1 MDIDMALQL
10 EYLGRLCL
18 AGVCGLFVGYE
29 RINRGKEA
37 GVRTHFIVALASA
50 LMMEISKYGFYDMLS
65 LEGVAALRFDPARV
79 AAQIVTGIG
88 FLGAGIIF
96 VRNQTISGLTT
107 AAGVWGT
114 AGVGMAIGAGM
125 YVVGIAGTVLIVV
138 AQVLLHKNFPFLHVQ
153 ASEHLR
159 LEVERDGD
167 GLKHVT
173 DTLIQ
178 HNVTVLAV
186 RAEESGGSVVI
197 SMTLRLPRDY
207 SMVRLLE
214 LMAGHPCVRA
224 LDV

>member
-1 MDIDMALQL
+1 MNIDMALQL

-18 AGVCGLFVGYE
+18 AGVCGLLVGYE

-37 GVRTHFIVALASA
+37 GIRTHFIVALASA

-65 LEGVAALRFDPARV
+65 LQGVEALRFDPARV

-96 VRNQTISGLTT
+96 VRNQTVSGLTT

-125 YVVGIAGTVLIVV
+125 YAVGMAGTALIVV
-138 AQVLLHKNFPFLHVQ
+138 AQVLLHKSFPFLHVQ
-153 ASEHLR
+153 APEHLR

-167 GLKHVT
+167 ALAHVT

-178 HNVTVLAV
+178 HNVAVLSV
-186 RAEESGGSVVI
+186 RAEESGGRVEI
-197 SMTLRLPRDY
+197 HMTLRLPRDY
-207 SMVRLLE
+207 SVARVLE
-214 LMAGHPCVRA
+214 LMAGHPCVKA
-224 LDV
+224 IDV

>member
-1 MDIDMALQL
+1 MNIDMALQL

-37 GVRTHFIVALASA
+37 GMRTHCIVALASA

-65 LEGVAALRFDPARV
+65 LQDMAALRFDPARV

-96 VRNQTISGLTT
+96 VRNQTVSGLTT

-125 YVVGIAGTVLIVV
+125 YVVGMAGTVLIVV
-138 AQVLLHKNFPFLHVQ
+138 AQVLLHRNFPFLPVQ
-153 ASEHLR
+153 AEHLR
-159 LEVERDGD
+159 LEMERDSD
-167 GLKHVT
+167 GMAYVT
-173 DTLIQ
+173 DTLSQ
-178 HNVTVLAV
+178 HDVTVLAV
-186 RAEESGGSVVI
+186 HAEESNGRVVI
-197 SMTLRLPRDY
+197 SMTLRLPRKY
-207 SMVRLLE
+207 SMARVLE
-214 LMAGHPCVRA
+214 LMAGHPCVKA
-224 LDV
+224 IDV